1 MEKDPWWQN
10 VQGPF
15 PTWKGPK
22 GVKPDGGG
30 SVRGQGRVGRMLLHR
45 AVFNRAKDGVASGA
59 AARRGAAR
67 RGVARRRSA
76 AAHQRSALGHAAGR
90 RATP

>member
-1 MEKDPWWQN
+1 MEKSPFWQN

-30 SVRGQGRVGRMLLHR
+30 NVRGQGLVGRMLIHR
-45 AVFNRAKDGVASGA
+45 AVFNRSKDGA
-59 AARRGAAR
+59 AAAPATAPLDVRQRN
-67 RGVARRRSA
+67 SA
-76 AAHQRSALGHAAGR
+76 C
-90 RATP
+90 